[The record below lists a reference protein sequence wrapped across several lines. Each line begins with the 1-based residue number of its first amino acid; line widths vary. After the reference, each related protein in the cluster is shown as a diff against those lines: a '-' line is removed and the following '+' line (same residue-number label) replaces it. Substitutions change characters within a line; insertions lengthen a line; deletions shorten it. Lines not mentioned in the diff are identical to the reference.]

1 MRSSSASAISVLLLL
16 VVRDGVLAASHERPA
31 INAQPMGSSSSPSS
45 SNGGTQAPDPAPAP
59 APAPAA
65 VATEEPRATPEFTKR
80 EGVGLERAPGQ
91 QNQVARNCQRLPA
104 HRIGYVDGEYYFF
117 SWLDSVEG
125 KRQLNWNAAR
135 SFCKSVCL
143 DLAVIESQR
152 EQDMFNDRI
161 RAGDVYG
168 AWIGGRLCTSG
179 ECTSDPA
186 FYPNDSPAGWLWAPT
201 GAKMTSTAFAG
212 WSRGGA
218 MGRPQPDNLVNVH
231 GGRPEECL
239 AVLNDW
245 YGDGIAWHDMPC
257 SEPFP
262 FVCKGV

>member
-1 MRSSSASAISVLLLL
+1 MQSSSALAIFGRLLFLLL
-16 VVRDGVLAASHERPA
+16 VVRDGVVGVSHERPS
-31 INAQPMGSSSSPSS
+31 IVQPTGSSPS
-45 SNGGTQAPDPAPAP
+45 NEATQAPS
-59 APAPAA
+59 PAPAA
-65 VATEEPRATPEFTKR
+65 APAAVTTEEQSRETPEFTKR